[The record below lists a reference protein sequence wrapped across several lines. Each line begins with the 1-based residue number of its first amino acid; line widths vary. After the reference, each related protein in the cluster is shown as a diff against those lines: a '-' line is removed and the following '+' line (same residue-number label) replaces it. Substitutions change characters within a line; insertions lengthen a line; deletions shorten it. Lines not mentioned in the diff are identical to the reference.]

1 MKRVICKSIDC
12 DRCQHVN
19 VPEDVDRLYCILD
32 QRIGAS
38 NCWLHQ
44 NLITYSKM
52 TVEQNISNHLEF
64 VNV

>member
-44 NLITYSKM
+44 TSLLIAK
-52 TVEQNISNHLEF
+52 
-64 VNV
+64 